1 MKLSGIQ
8 ILIVRVVLGALFLS
22 LGVGKIQ
29 EGWLNSREPLIKSL
43 NSFHEHA
50 SGPQLIYLEY
60 VAIPYAGMWSK
71 ILALGETSL
80 GISLLLGLL
89 TRLSSL
95 AGMGMVLNLHAA
107 TGNLFSLD
115 FFGTPWAALLIAC
128 LLVVFL
134 ARAGR
139 WMGIDALLVKSG
151 PGEILW

>member
-29 EGWLNSREPLIKSL
+29 EGWLSSREPLIKSL

-89 TRLSSL
+89 TRLTSL

-107 TGNLFSLD
+107 TGDLFSLN
-115 FFGTPWAALLIAC
+115 FFGTPWAALIIAG

-139 WMGIDALLVKSG
+139 WIGIDALLVKSG

>member
-29 EGWLNSREPLIKSL
+29 EGWLSSREPLIKSL
-43 NSFHEHA
+43 NSFA

-89 TRLSSL
+89 TRLCSL

-107 TGNLFSLD
+107 TGDLFSLN
-115 FFGTPWAALLIAC
+115 FFGTPWAALIIAG